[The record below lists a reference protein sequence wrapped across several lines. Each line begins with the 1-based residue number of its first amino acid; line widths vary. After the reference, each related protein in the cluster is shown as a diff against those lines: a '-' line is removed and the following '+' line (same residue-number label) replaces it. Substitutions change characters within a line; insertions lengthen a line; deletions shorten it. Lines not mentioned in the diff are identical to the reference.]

1 MQTKVPVGL
10 STATGGTVTLA
21 AYIGAIVA
29 FLNGARDAETVTLL
43 ALGTVALV
51 STMAGRF
58 AQAVAQVHAHAV
70 ITASTPVVPDAA
82 WAQPPAP
89 PAPAKPA
96 RSRTRQKG

>member
-10 STATGGTVTLA
+10 STATGGTITLA

-29 FLNGARDAETVTLL
+29 FINGARDAETLTLL
-43 ALGTVALV
+43 ALGTIALV

-58 AQAVAQVHAHAV
+58 AQAVAQAHAHAV
-70 ITASTPVVPDAA
+70 IAASRPAVPDAA

-89 PAPAKPA
+89 PAPAK
-96 RSRTRQKG
+96 RSHRKQVSK